1 MKVTTSVTRWSES
14 YMYYYKVIRSGSN
27 LMHNYI
33 IIRCTVLYCIVLYC
47 IVLYCTVM
55 RP

>member
-14 YMYYYKVIRSGSN
+14 YMYYYKVNRSGSN

-33 IIRCTVLYCIVLYC
+33 IIICIVLYC
-47 IVLYCTVM
+47 IVPLCVHRSPM
-55 RP
+55 